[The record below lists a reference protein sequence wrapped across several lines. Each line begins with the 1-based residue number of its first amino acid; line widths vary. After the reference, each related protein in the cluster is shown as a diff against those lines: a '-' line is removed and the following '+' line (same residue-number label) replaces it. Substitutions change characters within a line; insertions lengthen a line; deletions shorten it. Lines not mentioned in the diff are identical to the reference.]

1 MKKREFLVPIIT
13 PFHTDGSV
21 NYAALKKLVRHVLDS
36 GADGIYA
43 GGASSEFVLL
53 THEEREKILEAVIEA
68 ADGAYV
74 AAHIG
79 AASTAEAQSLARH
92 AKKVGA
98 DCVASVPPFW
108 YSYRYEEIRGYFTAI
123 ADASD
128 LPVMIYNIPNASKVR
143 FTKDEFCNLFSDER
157 LFAVKYTD
165 TDYYQMERIKTKSG
179 AFIYS
184 GVDECYLSA
193 LAAGAD
199 GAIGTTFN
207 FMMQKYIGI
216 RDAYRKGDNAR
227 ALQIM
232 TGANNITEAVIQKSC
247 LPATKYL
254 LTLQGIDAGECRKP
268 FIPLS
273 ESEKDAL
280 KRVYENNI

>member
-13 PFHTDGSV
+13 PFHEDESV
-21 NYAALKKLVRHVLDS
+21 NYIALKKLVRHVLDC

-43 GGASSEFVLL
+43 CGASSEFMLL
-53 THEEREKILEAVIEA
+53 THEEREKILETVIEA

-79 AASTAEAQSLARH
+79 AASTAEAQDLARH
-92 AKKVGA
+92 AKTAGA
-98 DCVASVPPFW
+98 DCIASIPPYW
-108 YSYRYEEIRGYFTAI
+108 YTYTYEEMRGYFTAI
-123 ADASD
+123 ADASN

-143 FTKDEFCNLFSDER
+143 FTKDEFCDLFSDER
-157 LFAVKYTD
+157 LFAVKHTD
-165 TDYYQMERIKTKSG
+165 TDYYQMERIKTKTDT
-179 AFIYS
+179 FIYS

-199 GAIGTTFN
+199 GAIGTAFN
-207 FMMQKYIGI
+207 FMLKKYIDI
-216 RDAYRKGDNAR
+216 RDAFHKGDNAR

-232 TGANNITEAVIQKSC
+232 TSANNVTEAVTRKFC
-247 LPATKYL
+247 LLGTKYL
-254 LTLQGIDAGECRKP
+254 LTLQGIDAGGCRKP
-268 FIPLS
+268 FIPLN

-280 KRVYENNI
+280 KRVYENNF